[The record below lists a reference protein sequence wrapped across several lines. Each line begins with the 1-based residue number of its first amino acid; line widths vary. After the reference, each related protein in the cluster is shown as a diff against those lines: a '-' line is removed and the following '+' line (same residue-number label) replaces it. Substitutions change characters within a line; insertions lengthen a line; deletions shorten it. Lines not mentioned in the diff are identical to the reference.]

1 MPMRC
6 TASTYNPAIQ
16 ESARGRVV
24 VQSQGQ
30 GQIQTP
36 PELSPASSE
45 LSQTAVLLPDTPHL
59 SPSNPLSLASSRT
72 MDDQDIRPHPDA
84 VQVEAEAAT
93 KLPPAAAA
101 STHAAPQP
109 EHQKTTEGGSIQP
122 EPAQEEVVSLL
133 CLVWEVHGGLARGR
147 LAGRELVPLLET
159 AERAVWELPSRL
171 LLASRLPILPSTA

>member
-1 MPMRC
+1 MRC
-6 TASTYNPAIQ
+6 TACNFQSSHSRKCER
-16 ESARGRVV
+16 ESSSAESGAGSKFKLR
-24 VQSQGQ
+24 QSFRPPRPSSRKQRSCY
-30 GQIQTP
+30 QTP
-36 PELSPASSE
+36 PISRHRTPSASP
-45 LSQTAVLLPDTPHL
+45 
-59 SPSNPLSLASSRT
+59 SRT

-101 STHAAPQP
+101 STDAAPQP

-133 CLVWEVHGGLARGR
+133 CLVWEVHGGLVRGR

-159 AERAVWELPSRL
+159 AERADWELSSRL